1 MTYSIHL
8 GGGYAFIIMYFMF
21 RVLIV
26 HCSGLSSGRERVRRA
41 RVIIALSLATCQ
53 YNLEAM
59 RKARRE
65 GGEKREK
72 GNVEKS
78 REKGIKQ
85 RKEGKERYTYE
96 REMDEEGGKW
106 RKKEE
111 MGKREEGKGKGG
123 RINANTTKESRN
135 CITYDRQV

>member
-1 MTYSIHL
+1 
-8 GGGYAFIIMYFMF
+8 MF

-59 RKARRE
+59 RKDGRE

-72 GNVEKS
+72 GNIEK
-78 REKGIKQ
+78 RKRKKR
-85 RKEGKERYTYE
+85 RKERGGNK
-96 REMDEEGGKW
+96 EEGGKG
-106 RKKEE
+106 R
-111 MGKREEGKGKGG
+111 GREEVEEERRDGEERGGKGKGRG
-123 RINANTTKESRN
+123 RGRGINATTTKESRKLYYLRSSSLR
-135 CITYDRQV
+135 IPF